1 MVEVQSGQQTIKK
14 ELQELKKILRAVIP
28 TAKGEEERENI
39 ETSVERVEAVLK
51 GVEKCL
57 SDLLTEKS
65 VKEGPER
72 DTTCDQIS
80 GALRDLQENL
90 KMIYEDWRKFAGTSL
105 EPENTAWNEKTE
117 GRLSAR
123 RGKDGM
129 AEQSQKDTQQTCGE
143 KRKCE
148 EATTA
153 FLYEGRFKLN

>member
-1 MVEVQSGQQTIKK
+1 MVELQSGQQTINK

-39 ETSVERVEAVLK
+39 ETRVECVEAVLK

-90 KMIYEDWRKFAGTSL
+90 KMIYKNWRKFAGTSL
-105 EPENTAWNEKTE
+105 EPANTAWNEKTE
-117 GRLSAR
+117 GRLSVR

-129 AEQSQKDTQQTCGE
+129 AEESQKDTQQTCGE

>member
-39 ETSVERVEAVLK
+39 ETRVERVEAVLK

-117 GRLSAR
+117 GRLSVR

-129 AEQSQKDTQQTCGE
+129 AEQAKKTPNKHVGKSE
-143 KRKCE
+143 SVRKRPQHFCMKV
-148 EATTA
+148 
-153 FLYEGRFKLN
+153 GLN